1 MKVNII
7 PQDDSPISPLSSSF
21 DATIKRYRINAR
33 ELSKLTGVSG
43 NHISEFKNGKRDV
56 SSALL
61 LRLLDGMNELAPGAK
76 QYFWQLVSEPSPQPL
91 GKSLIQ
97 IIQVAEEDELLD
109 AMAEIANRF
118 RCLRN
123 YPEVSTPHS
132 FPAGRCAKL
141 QVNDYA

>member
-1 MKVNII
+1 MKVNTL
-7 PQDDSPISPLSSSF
+7 PQDNSPISPLSSSF

-33 ELSKLTGVSG
+33 ELSKSTGVSG

-56 SSALL
+56 SSGVL

-97 IIQVAEEDELLD
+97 IIQVADEDELLD
-109 AMAEIANRF
+109 AMGAIANRF
-118 RCLRN
+118 RCIRN
-123 YPEVSTPHS
+123 CSEFTPS
-132 FPAGRCAKL
+132 QSL
-141 QVNDYA
+141 VNINDYA

>member
-1 MKVNII
+1 MKVNTLT
-7 PQDDSPISPLSSSF
+7 QDNFPVSPLSLSF

-56 SSALL
+56 SSAVL
-61 LRLLDGMNELAPGAK
+61 LRLLDGMNELSPGAK
-76 QYFWQLVSEPSPQPL
+76 QYFWQLVSEPLPQPL

-118 RCLRN
+118 RYLRN
-123 YPEVSTPHS
+123 SSDCSTPHS
-132 FPAGRCAKL
+132 LISANNCA
-141 QVNDYA
+141 